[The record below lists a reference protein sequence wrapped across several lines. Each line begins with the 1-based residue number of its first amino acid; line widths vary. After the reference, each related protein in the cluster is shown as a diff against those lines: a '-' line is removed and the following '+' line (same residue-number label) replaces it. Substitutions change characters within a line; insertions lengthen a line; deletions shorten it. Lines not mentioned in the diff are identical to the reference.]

1 MVQCPNCGKEN
12 PAEANFCMYCGTNLK
27 RSTEPLTSERL
38 LVMHHELLYL
48 KEDAKDAQKSSL
60 TAFVA
65 GVALLIISHW
75 LADYGDTEVPV
86 TIWILF
92 IILMLISVVEGMIW
106 WRKYGEYLSRL
117 EGLKIYTKARK

>member
-1 MVQCPNCGKEN
+1 MVRCPNCGKEN

-27 RSTEPLTSERL
+27 RSTESLTSERL
-38 LVMHHELLYL
+38 LVMHHELLSL

-75 LADYGDTEVPV
+75 LADYGDTEIPV
-86 TIWILF
+86 SIWILF
-92 IILMLISVVEGMIW
+92 TILMFISLIEGMIW
-106 WRKYGEYLSRL
+106 WRKYEKYLSRL
-117 EGLKIYTKARK
+117 ERLKICAKVRK